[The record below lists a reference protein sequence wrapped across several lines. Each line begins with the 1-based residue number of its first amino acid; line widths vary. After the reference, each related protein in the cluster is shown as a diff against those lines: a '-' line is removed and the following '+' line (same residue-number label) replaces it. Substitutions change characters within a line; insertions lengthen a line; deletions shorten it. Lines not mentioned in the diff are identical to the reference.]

1 MENVLEPLY
10 YGELYSDGK
19 YGKTI
24 QQLRE
29 DQNKAFRAYLHFR
42 SKLPDDMKDEFESL
56 MDSHLDLLPLEL
68 EQNFDGFRIGA
79 RMMAEVFCN
88 ESLAEFKEAQ
98 KAAASKKSDAA
109 AFLTNIPIL
118 SKQGIRLSAWRYLL

>member
-10 YGELYSDGK
+10 HGELYSDGK

-42 SKLPDDMKDEFESL
+42 SKLPDDMKDGFESL

-68 EQNFDGFRIGA
+68 EQNFIDGFRIGA
-79 RMMAEVFCN
+79 RMMAEVFCG
-88 ESLAEFKEAQ
+88 ESLAELKEAQ
-98 KAAASKKSDAA
+98 KAAASKK
-109 AFLTNIPIL
+109 I
-118 SKQGIRLSAWRYLL
+118 